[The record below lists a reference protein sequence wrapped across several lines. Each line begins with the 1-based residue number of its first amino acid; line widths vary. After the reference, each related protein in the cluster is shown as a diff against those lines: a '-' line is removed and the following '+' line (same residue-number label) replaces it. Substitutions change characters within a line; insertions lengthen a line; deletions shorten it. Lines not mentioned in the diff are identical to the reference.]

1 MNWLTV
7 SFTVCYNHICQRIV
21 FLTDIKRYIKQ
32 FEERLEAKN
41 KKAAEMA
48 EMEAEMKKRLEAK
61 AQEKAMMVETN
72 DNVEESSYDKN
83 AARERAANR
92 RRKAPRRGFVSREKT
107 PADFDQPIRV
117 H

>member
-1 MNWLTV
+1 M
-7 SFTVCYNHICQRIV
+7 
-21 FLTDIKRYIKQ
+21 IKQ

-61 AQEKAMMVETN
+61 VQEKAMMVETN
-72 DNVEESSYDKN
+72 DNVEESSYDKT

>member
-1 MNWLTV
+1 
-7 SFTVCYNHICQRIV
+7 
-21 FLTDIKRYIKQ
+21 
-32 FEERLEAKN
+32 
-41 KKAAEMA
+41 MA

>member
-1 MNWLTV
+1 MDRPFSIIQIFPEGLYHTIL
-7 SFTVCYNHICQRIV
+7 SF
-21 FLTDIKRYIKQ
+21 IKS
-32 FEERLEAKN
+32 FEERHEAKN

-72 DNVEESSYDKN
+72 DNVEESTYDKT
-83 AARERAANR
+83 AARQRAANR